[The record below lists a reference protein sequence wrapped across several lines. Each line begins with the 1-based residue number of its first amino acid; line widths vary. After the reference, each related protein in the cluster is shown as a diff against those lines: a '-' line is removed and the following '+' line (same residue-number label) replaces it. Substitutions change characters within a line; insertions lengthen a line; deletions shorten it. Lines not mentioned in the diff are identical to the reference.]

1 MIVNQIA
8 GEPTRFYVES
18 TVLECQACK
27 KGFSRRDRKFK
38 DLAPGEAC
46 PGCTSGQLELKYHL
60 VDLSCF
66 RPIGEC
72 SCEHFQFR
80 LSKELAK
87 LPPATLYKLTQGQAA
102 KFRCTH
108 IEAARSLALD
118 LTVEQHEQQRH
129 AAAGRQREGVGA

>member
-1 MIVNQIA
+1 MIVNQVP

-18 TVLECQACK
+18 TALECPACK
-27 KGFSRRDRKFK
+27 KSISRRDTKHKHAAIGDPCPLCQQGVLEMKF
-38 DLAPGEAC
+38 
-46 PGCTSGQLELKYHL
+46 HL
-60 VDLSCF
+60 VDLSCY

-80 LSKELAK
+80 LRVELSK
-87 LPPATLYKLTQGQAA
+87 LPPKALYNLTQGQAA

-118 LTVEQHEQQRH
+118 LTVEQHEQHRH
-129 AAAGRQREGVGA
+129 SGAGRQQEGVGA